1 MGALLGSVLGAAPS
15 AIGALSLVGMAAV
28 VSATTHAPLMASVLA
43 FELSGDYAL
52 VVPLLVASALATLVS
67 RRLGLDSLYVREAR
81 RDAAPPS

>member
-1 MGALLGSVLGAAPS
+1 V
-15 AIGALSLVGMAAV
+15 IGALSLVGMAAV

-67 RRLGLDSLYVREAR
+67 RRLGLDSLYVREALR
-81 RDAAPPS
+81 PDEPSR